1 MKMYFHVYIFTEYI
15 GFAFSTCKTLSSFW
29 HRFFGFLLENMV
41 PEEERREWH
50 SCVNIK
56 VEYSKMNRS

>member
-1 MKMYFHVYIFTEYI
+1 MYTSLL
-15 GFAFSTCKTLSSFW
+15 STLVLLFLLAKLYPLFGID
-29 HRFFGFLLENMV
+29 FFGFLLENMV